1 MVLLNNNQ
9 GIIIADKNKKIKTL
23 RTGVNLFQDPRLQRE
38 NVIVMKIYSV
48 YILANKQRGTMYIGF
63 INDLKRRMLEHRQGL
78 VDGFS
83 KKYDLKKLVYV
94 DNFQYVV
101 NAIAREKQFKRWH
114 RQWKINLIE
123 QRNSKW
129 LDLYEDFFG
138 KDVDPEINSG

>member
-1 MVLLNNNQ
+1 
-9 GIIIADKNKKIKTL
+9 
-23 RTGVNLFQDPRLQRE
+23 
-38 NVIVMKIYSV
+38 
-48 YILANKQRGTMYIGF
+48 MYIGF
-63 INDLKRRMLEHRQGL
+63 TNDLKRRMLEHRQGL

-101 NAIAREKQFKRWH
+101 NAIAREKQLKRWY
-114 RQWKINLIE
+114 RQWKINLIK